1 MAESNGKW
9 RRLFELAG
17 QERNPQ
23 KRLEFCAE
31 ARKSIQD
38 ELLEL
43 GPSKTKSLE
52 RETLERALRQ
62 LWTIENQLD
71 SPDGPN

>member
-1 MAESNGKW
+1 MADSSGKG
-9 RRLFELAG
+9 RRLFESIG
-17 QERNPQ
+17 QERDPQ
-23 KRLEFCAE
+23 KQRELCAE
-31 ARKSIQD
+31 ARKLIQD
-38 ELLEL
+38 ELLQL
-43 GPSKTKSLE
+43 GSSKTESLE